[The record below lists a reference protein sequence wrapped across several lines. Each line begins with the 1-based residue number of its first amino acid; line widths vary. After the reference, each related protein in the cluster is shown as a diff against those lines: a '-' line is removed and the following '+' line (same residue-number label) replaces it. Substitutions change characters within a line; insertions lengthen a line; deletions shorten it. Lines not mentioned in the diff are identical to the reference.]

1 MNLIVDIGNSRVKV
15 AVMDLNRVIWSCC
28 VAELSQLDIELLKG
42 RFDLQRSILCS
53 TRGDMSEAAAQLRQ
67 SVGHCLLF
75 DKSTP
80 IPIANSYSTP
90 ETLGRDR
97 LAAAVGA
104 REISTAENQLI
115 IDMGTAI
122 TIDLVTGSGGFEGG
136 TISPGVMMRLRALH
150 DYTAA
155 LPLCEPTKELVE
167 VARSTKEAIEQGV
180 MRGVEYEVRGHIAKM
195 VEKWSEIDI
204 IFCGGDTKYFDIQ
217 IKNTIFAP
225 NELIFVGLNRI
236 LEYNAG

>member
-1 MNLIVDIGNSRVKV
+1 MNLIVDIGNSRVKA
-15 AVMDLNRVIWSCC
+15 AVMDLNRVIWSGC
-28 VAELSQLDIELLKG
+28 VAELSELDIELLKG

-75 DKSTP
+75 DESTP

-136 TISPGVMMRLRALH
+136 TISPGVMIRLRALH

-155 LPLCEPTKELVE
+155 LPLCEPTEQQID

-195 VEKWSEIDI
+195 MEKWGEIDI
-204 IFCGGDTKYFDIQ
+204 IFCGGDAKYFDIQ